1 MDAKTLEQ
9 QTIEHGIELLS
20 FDIFDTLLTRP
31 CRKPTDVFIQMAA
44 AFSEIPNTFPQ
55 NRIQAEQ
62 AARELAEGRECNID
76 EIYRIL
82 EKMEGYTPRL
92 CKRLRLMEQET
103 ELRICRARPEGAE
116 LLKAAVSLD
125 MRVVLI
131 SDMYLPKRH
140 IGRMLCK
147 CGITNFSELYV
158 SCDVR
163 HSKANGD
170 MFRFVKKQEQMA
182 FSQMLHIGDNPI
194 SDVII
199 PQNLGMH
206 AMFLPLDKD
215 AVLPAQTGISR
226 ILPHGT
232 RRRNLVSAAM
242 RKIKKA

>member
-9 QTIEHGIELLS
+9 QIMEHGIELLS

-31 CRKPTDVFIQMAA
+31 CKKPTDVFVKMAA
-44 AFSEIPNTFPQ
+44 AFPEIPKSFPQ

-76 EIYRIL
+76 EIYDVL
-82 EKMEGYTPRL
+82 ERMEGYSPRL

-103 ELRICRARPEGAE
+103 ELRICMPRPEGAE
-116 LLKAAVSLD
+116 LLQAATSLD

-147 CGITNFSELYV
+147 CSITNFSELYV

-163 HSKANGD
+163 HNKASGD
-170 MFRFVKKQEQMA
+170 MFRYVKKQEQMA

-215 AVLPAQTGISR
+215 AVLPAQTGLDR
-226 ILPHGT
+226 LLPHGT
-232 RRRNLVSAAM
+232 RRRKLASAMM
-242 RKIKKA
+242 RKMKNP